1 MKHQKEIWRLEPLN
15 HMVSYNTNLLNGHLA
30 LGISEFT
37 ACDVPDISAKYPEA
51 SHWLVNHFLN
61 SVFRG
66 AFNNK
71 YRQYAFNQ
79 IFRAQVAFADYHEA
93 RALTAE
99 FLIKGK
105 PDNPA
110 IRTYFRAVA
119 RWESCLLNLQ
129 IFIDVMNKMKS
140 ELEQEPVF
148 KVDDGTPEQR
158 IYSIANKVKH
168 WGSDVYENK
177 HKEEDTTPMWLTNTG
192 LKTQLHTITF
202 HELASIVSEIASV
215 ANELQ
220 DPTSWA

>member
-1 MKHQKEIWRLEPLN
+1 MI
-15 HMVSYNTNLLNGHLA
+15 SYNTNLLNGHLA
-30 LGISEFT
+30 PGISEFT
-37 ACDVPDISAKYPEA
+37 VCDIPDISAKYPEA
-51 SHWLVNHFLN
+51 SHWLANHFLN

-79 IFRAQVAFADYHEA
+79 IFRAQVSFADYHEA
-93 RALTAE
+93 RALTTE

-129 IFIDVMNKMKS
+129 IFIDVMNKMKLDLKG
-140 ELEQEPVF
+140 ERVF
-148 KVDDGTPEQR
+148 NENDGTPEQR
-158 IYSIANKVKH
+158 SYEMANSIKH
-168 WGSDVYENK
+168 WGEKVSSNK
-177 HKEEDTTPMWLTNTG
+177 HKEQDTIPLWLTNTG
-192 LKTQLHTITF
+192 LKTRFQAITY
-202 HELASIVSEIASV
+202 HELASLVSEIANV

-220 DPTSWA
+220 DPTSWAKPN